1 MRITPVLLLT
11 AFVAGGQQPQRE
23 FTFNVT
29 SQLVIVNVAVR
40 DSSGRPIENL
50 KASDFTLSEDD
61 KPQKL
66 SVFEYQKLES
76 APLPP
81 IAPTPALATRPA
93 APAPKTPVREAIS
106 TSKPGQ
112 IRYKDRRLMVLFFD
126 FSSMEQPE
134 QIRAQKAATQFLQQ
148 QMTEADLVAIMAF
161 STQLQV
167 LQDFT
172 ADREQLLQVIR
183 GFHIG
188 EGSELAA
195 LGATDSDDAAQDT
208 GAAFTADDTE
218 FNIFNTDRKL
228 SALESAA
235 KMLASLPEK
244 KALVYFSSGVGKTGV
259 ENQSQLRATVN
270 AAVRSNVSF
279 YTIDAR
285 GLVATPAGGD
295 ATQASARGPAMYSG
309 AAQRSRAASFND
321 SQETLTTLA
330 GDTGGKAL
338 LDSNDLT
345 LGMRQAQES
354 VSSYYILGY
363 YSTNPALDGRYRRV
377 KVQLA
382 SRLKAKL
389 DYRSGYFAP
398 KQFKEY
404 NTSDKERQLE
414 EALLL
419 GDPITDLSL
428 ALEVNYFRLARDR
441 YFVPLAV
448 KIPGSE
454 LELARKGGNE
464 STVLDFIGQVRDAR
478 GRIAGTVR
486 DSIEVKLKGENLG
499 QLGKRFLEYG
509 GGFTLMPGEY
519 TLKFLCRENATGKMG
534 TFETKFTVP
543 DVVAEQKS
551 LRLSSVVWANQREP
565 LSAAVGSAERNK
577 KLLADDP
584 LVKDGY
590 KLVPSIT
597 KVYRKDQ
604 DLYVFFEVYDPGA
617 EPSLKTADISASVSF
632 FRGKLQA
639 FQSEPLRL
647 TETPAKGNVVG
658 VHFRIPLATFAPG
671 PYTCQV
677 NVIDELGKKFA
688 FRRAPMVL
696 LP

>member
-1 MRITPVLLLT
+1 MRIAPLVVLSAL
-11 AFVAGGQQPQRE
+11 AAVGQQAQPQA
-23 FTFNVT
+23 TFKVT

-40 DSSGRPIENL
+40 DSEGHPIPNL

-61 KPQKL
+61 KPQKV
-66 SVFEYQKLES
+66 SVFEYQKLDS
-76 APLPP
+76 TPLAPLEPP
-81 IAPTPALATRPA
+81 PTLKTRAP
-93 APAPKTPVREAIS
+93 APAPKPPVRQAIT

-112 IRYKDRRLMVLFFD
+112 IRYQDHRLMVLFFD
-126 FSSMEQPE
+126 FSSMEPAE
-134 QIRAQKAATQFLQQ
+134 QIRAQKAAIEFLQK
-148 QMTEADLVAIMAF
+148 QMTAADLVAIMSFANE
-161 STQLQV
+161 LQV

-172 ADREQLLQVIR
+172 ADRENLIGIIK

-188 EGSELAA
+188 EASELAA
-195 LGATDSDDAAQDT
+195 LGDTGDDSSQDT

-218 FNIFNTDRKL
+218 FNVFNTDRKL

-235 KMLASLPEK
+235 RMLASLPEK
-244 KALVYFSSGVGKTGV
+244 KALVYFSGGVNKTGV
-259 ENQSQLRATVN
+259 ENQAQLRATVN

-279 YTIDAR
+279 YSIDAR

-295 ATQASARGPAMYSG
+295 ATRASTRGTALFSG
-309 AAQRSRAASFND
+309 AAQRQLSSTFND
-321 SQETLTTLA
+321 SRETLYTLA
-330 GDTGGKAL
+330 EDTGGKAL
-338 LDSNDLT
+338 LDTNDLSM
-345 LGMRQAQES
+345 GMRQAQES
-354 VSSYYILGY
+354 LSSYYILGY
-363 YSTNPALDGRYRRV
+363 YSTNPALDGRYRRI

-382 SRLKAKL
+382 PHLKAKL

-398 KQFKEY
+398 KQFKDY
-404 NTSDKERQLE
+404 NSTDKERQLQ

-419 GDPITDLSL
+419 GDPLTDLSL
-428 ALEVNYFRLARDR
+428 ALELNYFRLARDR

-464 STVLDFIGQVRDAR
+464 STILDFIGQVRDAH

-486 DSIEVKLKGENLG
+486 DSIEVKLKGGNVG

-509 GGFTLMPGEY
+509 GGFTLTPGDY

-534 TFETKFTVP
+534 TFETRFSVP
-543 DVVAEQKS
+543 DVVAEQKY

-565 LSAAVGSAERNK
+565 LSAAVGSAERNQ

-597 KVYRKDQ
+597 KVYRTDQ

-617 EPSLKTADISASVSF
+617 EPTRKTAEISASVSF
-632 FRGKLQA
+632 FRGKLRA

-647 TETPAKGNVVG
+647 TEIPEKGNLVG
-658 VHFRIPLATFAPG
+658 VHFQIPLAKFAPG

-677 NVIDELGKKFA
+677 NVMDEVGKKFA